1 MNGITDTFVRNS
13 YFGGAVDCY
22 KCYGKDLYYYDVNS
36 LYPFAMLKPMPF
48 NLIASYNGENCKN
61 IKITKDATIASRAV
75 TSLST
80 HACTVGQIRK
90 MSTNCITPTTKKD
103 LRKKLFYTMDIE
115 TISMDNGVQIP
126 VMLTLAGRNIEKYF
140 LADHLI
146 NAAAT

>member
-1 MNGITDTFVRNS
+1 MLHHNILINNNTTFKQYYNQIKDHINDLHDDGYEINKVN
-13 YFGGAVDCY
+13 YFKVLVWNVDH
-22 KCYGKDLYYYDVNS
+22 LAN
-36 LYPFAMLKPMPF
+36 
-48 NLIASYNGENCKN
+48 KN
-61 IKITKDATIASRAV
+61 IKITKDATNAV

-80 HACTVGQIRK
+80 TVGQIRK

-126 VMLTLAGRNIEKYF
+126 VMLTLAGGNIENGKYF

-146 NAAAT
+146 NADAI